1 MQEKRIKY
9 INIFTS
15 YHSYYFSYIKKEKKY
30 KIIL

>member
-1 MQEKRIKY
+1 MQEKRIKD

-15 YHSYYFSYIKKEKKY
+15 YHSYYFSYIKKKNY